1 MPKFHVEKS
10 VTIEAPLD
18 KVKSVLSDF
27 DQWSAWSPWLLMEPE
42 AKVTV
47 RDDKKYYEW
56 DGQRVGAGN
65 MELLNEQTKGNTQ
78 SLTYSLNFLK
88 PWKSYADV
96 SFELSEAESGTKVTW
111 NMDSSLP
118 FFMFFMKK
126 MMISWIGMDYQRG
139 LNMLKEHVEAGH
151 INSALSFEGES
162 DFAGTHY
169 IGITRECE
177 TQDIG
182 PAMAGDFTQLGQF
195 MENHADIANGNPMS
209 IYHKWDMVKER
220 CHYTA
225 AIPVKSI
232 PADIPDGMVEGEIPA
247 IRVYTLRHTGDYLHV
262 GNAWATLY
270 TMERNKEFSCN
281 KGIHPFEVYVNS
293 PEEVDCSELITELKF
308 PVK

>member
-65 MELLNEQTKGNTQ
+65 MELLNEQTKGNTS

-88 PWKSYADV
+88 PWKSNADV
-96 SFELSEAESGTKVTW
+96 SFELSEVDSGTKVTW

-126 MMISWIGMDYQRG
+126 MMI
-139 LNMLKEHVEAGH
+139 LLKLCVKQ
-151 INSALSFEGES
+151 NKLQKLKQTSYL
-162 DFAGTHY
+162 
-169 IGITRECE
+169 
-177 TQDIG
+177 
-182 PAMAGDFTQLGQF
+182 LLL
-195 MENHADIANGNPMS
+195 MS
-209 IYHKWDMVKER
+209 
-220 CHYTA
+220 
-225 AIPVKSI
+225 
-232 PADIPDGMVEGEIPA
+232 
-247 IRVYTLRHTGDYLHV
+247 
-262 GNAWATLY
+262 
-270 TMERNKEFSCN
+270 
-281 KGIHPFEVYVNS
+281 
-293 PEEVDCSELITELKF
+293 
-308 PVK
+308 